1 MYEKNGI
8 VTSPVVDANNV
19 SIGTGNLAV
28 EERSEC
34 GGDLFFCKTLST
46 GFLSIGSR
54 PVTLQLGTTFPQ
66 WAGAPQLQG
75 MNSGEPRGWRSKPHK
90 ATDTMLDVAMFYCSP
105 FPFKPRLLWVLPPEL
120 AAGANGRR
128 SSQPIT
134 PESISVDVDHWRG
147 RQQLAMKAWTQFQL
161 ARCDGQ
167 CGNLRMTAQAKWASG
182 PSRPVVVVGRRRR
195 RSPPEAA
202 SRVAMVGDSFSVSVM

>member
-8 VTSPVVDANNV
+8 VTSPVVDANNA
-19 SIGTGNLAV
+19 SIGTRKTLLSRKEVNV
-28 EERSEC
+28 EAIFSFVTR
-34 GGDLFFCKTLST
+34 TLST

-75 MNSGEPRGWRSKPHK
+75 MNREPRGWRSKPHK

-120 AAGANGRR
+120 AAEANGRR

-147 RQQLAMKAWTQFQL
+147 RQQLAMKTWTQFQL
-161 ARCDGQ
+161 ARCDWQ

-182 PSRPVVVVGRRRR
+182 LRRARSSSSSVAVDVGRHRKQPR
-195 RSPPEAA
+195 ELQW
-202 SRVAMVGDSFSVSVM
+202 